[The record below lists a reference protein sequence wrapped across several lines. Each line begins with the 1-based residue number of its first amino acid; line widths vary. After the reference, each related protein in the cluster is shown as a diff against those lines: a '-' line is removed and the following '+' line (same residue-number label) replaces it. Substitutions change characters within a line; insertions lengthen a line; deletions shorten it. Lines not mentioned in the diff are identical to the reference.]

1 MKKRVM
7 ALVAV
12 VIVLCM
18 LVGCAKD
25 ADNQTDEGSMKYC
38 NIIPEDYVTLG
49 EYKNLEITIAGTR
62 YVSDTEVE
70 TQALAWYQQFV
81 TLENGAITNRAVEV
95 GDIII
100 IDYVGKKDGI
110 AFEGGSADDVMLL
123 VGSGA
128 FIDGFED
135 GLIDTMPGES
145 VDLNLTFPE
154 DYQSSELAGQEVVFT
169 VKVHYIIPSEM
180 QDSVVAGFGSEKY
193 DTVEEFLQHT
203 RKQLEEYYEVA
214 YRENVEK
221 TIYSRIYSN
230 STYKE
235 FSEELLSQRME
246 HVSDSIE
253 ADAQAM
259 NMNAETLIK
268 NYYGM
273 EKTEFLKQVAQSYL
287 QHILT
292 AYAIAE
298 QENILQTRKELE
310 QAMEQYASEKGFA
323 TMEEMML
330 SGYTREEL
338 EEMVITEAVFDFLLE
353 NTTIKT
359 VIN

>member
-7 ALVAV
+7 TLAAV
-12 VIVLCM
+12 VIVMCM
-18 LVGCAKD
+18 FVSCAKG
-25 ADNQTDEGSMKYC
+25 ADNQTNEEGMYYST
-38 NIIPEDYVTLG
+38 IIWKEYVTLG
-49 EYKNLEITIAGTR
+49 EYKNLEITIAGTQ
-62 YVSDTEVE
+62 YVSDVEVE
-70 TQALAWYQQFV
+70 TQALAWYQQLV
-81 TLENGAITNRAVEV
+81 TPENGAITNRAVEA
-95 GDIII
+95 GDAII

-110 AFEGGSADDVMLL
+110 AFDGGSADSVRLL
-123 VGSGA
+123 IGSGM
-128 FIDGFED
+128 FIDGFEE
-135 GLIDTMPGES
+135 GLIGVMPGES
-145 VDLNLTFPE
+145 VNLNLTFPK
-154 DYQSSELAGQEVVFT
+154 DYQSSELAGQEVVFS
-169 VKVHYIIPSEM
+169 VKVHYITPDEM
-180 QDSVVAGFGSEKY
+180 QDSVVASFGSEEY
-193 DTVEEFLQHT
+193 DTVEEFLQYT
-203 RKQLEEYYEVA
+203 RKQMEEYYEVA

-221 TIYSRIYSN
+221 AIYSLIYSN

-235 FSEELLSQRME
+235 FPEELLSQRME
-246 HVSDSIE
+246 HVSVSIE
-253 ADAQAM
+253 ADAQAV
-259 NMNAETLIK
+259 NMDAEAFIK

-273 EKTEFLKQVAQSYL
+273 EKIEFLERVAKSYL